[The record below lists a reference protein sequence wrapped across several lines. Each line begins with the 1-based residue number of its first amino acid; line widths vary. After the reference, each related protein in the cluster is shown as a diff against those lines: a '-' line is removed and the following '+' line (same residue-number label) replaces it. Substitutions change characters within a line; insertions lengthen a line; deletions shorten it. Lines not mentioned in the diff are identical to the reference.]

1 MTTLKNISLID
12 ASLINDMDLESVDT
26 VVEETATSDTSRC
39 VPDGDYTVKL
49 SLLPLKKAKD
59 CEGATNAE
67 KIKRS
72 SFVMVIADGKPTFLV
87 AERVVQVQVLLNNN
101 TMEAVARKIQIRY
114 NLRYRNTTDKVEAGQ
129 ENKYSVIDYASL
141 LQNCYMQAAN
151 GLTPKEFAKKLKAG
165 EVKSADLEAV
175 LDNPDSEFYCAV
187 TIKCESR
194 DSADGTRTY
203 ENNVLVP
210 RSITA
215 LDEDTVAALQSL

>member
-1 MTTLKNISLID
+1 MSTVKNISLID
-12 ASLINDMDLESVDT
+12 TQIIDDIDLESVDT
-26 VVEETATSDTSRC
+26 IVEETAASDTSRC
-39 VPDGDYTVKL
+39 VPDGDYTVKI

-72 SFVMVIADGKPTFLV
+72 SFVMVIADGRPTFLV
-87 AERVVQVQVLLNNN
+87 AERVVQVQVLLDNNS
-101 TMEAVARKIQIRY
+101 MEAVARKIQIRY
-114 NLRYRNTTDKVEAGQ
+114 NLRYRNTTEKVEAGQ
-129 ENKYSVIDYASL
+129 ENKYSVLDYASL
-141 LQNCYMQAAN
+141 LQNCYMQAH
-151 GLTPKEFAKKLKAG
+151 GLTPKELAKRLKSG

-175 LDNPDSEFYCAV
+175 LDNPEAEFYCAV
-187 TIKCESR
+187 TIKVESR

-215 LDEDTVAALQSL
+215 LDEDTVAALQSM